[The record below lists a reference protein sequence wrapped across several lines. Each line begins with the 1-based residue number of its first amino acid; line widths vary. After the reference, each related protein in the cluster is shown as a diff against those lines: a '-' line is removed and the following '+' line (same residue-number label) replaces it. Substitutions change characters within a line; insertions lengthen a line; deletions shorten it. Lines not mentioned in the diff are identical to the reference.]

1 MNLDILYKLQEQL
14 KYSII
19 TGRSLIREDFRLKKA
34 VDDMAALSK
43 LAPVFAQIETQAK
56 SLFECD
62 NPGERTLDILALVDA
77 VLETQ
82 SGVYEKSELSDI
94 EAGIGKNCNYSYKML
109 EPVLTALTTT
119 GSGRWEVLLNARKQ
133 DPRIFFDYRVL
144 PKYIG
149 GLGDSYGE
157 LAYQISRWM
166 MEDGK
171 MMLEPLKRGFDP
183 MGKSEMCRRLDI
195 IAYLAKEEE
204 NDFYLSII
212 DGEASKDIRKSAIE
226 ALGYSDKNIDILL
239 EIAKTGDKASKEK
252 AISALKSFSD
262 TRIDE
267 FFENLAAETNPVPTG
282 WKMSPKSVLTY
293 IMGGECNGIKIM
305 PKYIGNRRIVEIAI
319 ATLITDRALLL
330 IGEPGTAK
338 SWLSEH
344 LCAAINGNSTCVI
357 QGTAGTTEEQIRYSW
372 NYAMLIAE
380 GPSDKAIIKSPIFEA
395 MEEGKIARFEEISRC
410 ASEVQDALISILSE
424 KRISIPELSK
434 DSAAKKG
441 FSVIATANTRD
452 RGVNDMS
459 AALKRRFN
467 IVVLPSP
474 NTLEEEMNIVKTRI
488 EKLSEGMAL
497 LSKVPKAEVIKKVCT
512 IFRELRQG
520 ETLDGK
526 QKIKSTA
533 NVLSTA
539 EAISLL
545 TNSMSL
551 AGSFGDGEI
560 SDADLAAGLQ
570 GAIVKE
576 DSKDSKIWEE
586 YLENIMKK
594 RGKEWIGLYN
604 ECRALNG

>member
-19 TGRSLIREDFRLKKA
+19 TGSSLIREDFRLKKA

-183 MGKSEMCRRLDI
+183 MGKSEMCRRFDI
-195 IAYLAKEEE
+195 IAYLAKEEG

-252 AISALKSFSD
+252 AINVLKSFSD
-262 TRIDE
+262 ARIDE
-267 FFENLAAETNPVPTG
+267 FFEN
-282 WKMSPKSVLTY
+282 S
-293 IMGGECNGIKIM
+293 
-305 PKYIGNRRIVEIAI
+305 
-319 ATLITDRALLL
+319 
-330 IGEPGTAK
+330 
-338 SWLSEH
+338 
-344 LCAAINGNSTCVI
+344 
-357 QGTAGTTEEQIRYSW
+357 
-372 NYAMLIAE
+372 
-380 GPSDKAIIKSPIFEA
+380 
-395 MEEGKIARFEEISRC
+395 
-410 ASEVQDALISILSE
+410 
-424 KRISIPELSK
+424 
-434 DSAAKKG
+434 AKK
-441 FSVIATANTRD
+441 
-452 RGVNDMS
+452 
-459 AALKRRFN
+459 
-467 IVVLPSP
+467 
-474 NTLEEEMNIVKTRI
+474 
-488 EKLSEGMAL
+488 
-497 LSKVPKAEVIKKVCT
+497 KK
-512 IFRELRQG
+512 
-520 ETLDGK
+520 
-526 QKIKSTA
+526 
-533 NVLSTA
+533 
-539 EAISLL
+539 
-545 TNSMSL
+545 
-551 AGSFGDGEI
+551 
-560 SDADLAAGLQ
+560 
-570 GAIVKE
+570 
-576 DSKDSKIWEE
+576 
-586 YLENIMKK
+586 
-594 RGKEWIGLYN
+594 
-604 ECRALNG
+604 

>member
-1 MNLDILYKLQEQL
+1 MNLDILYKLREQL
-14 KYSII
+14 KNSII
-19 TGRSLIREDFRLKKA
+19 TGSSLIKEDFRLKKA
-34 VDDMAALSK
+34 TEDMAALSK
-43 LAPVFAQIETQAK
+43 LAPVFAQIEKQA
-56 SLFECD
+56 LDLPICD
-62 NPGERTLDILALVDA
+62 NPGEKALDLLALIDA

-82 SGVYEKSELSDI
+82 AGIYENKELSDI
-94 EAGIGKNCNYSYKML
+94 EGGSGKLLKNYSYKML
-109 EPVLTALTTT
+109 EPVITALTTT
-119 GSGRWEVLLNARKQ
+119 GSGRYDILVNARK
-133 DPRIFFDYRVL
+133 DTPEIFLDYRVF
-144 PKYIG
+144 PKYIE
-149 GLGDSYGE
+149 GLGDSYSE
-157 LAYQISRWM
+157 LAYLISRWM
-166 MEDGK
+166 VEDGK
-171 MMLEPLKRGFDP
+171 MMIEPLKRGFNP
-183 MGKSEMCRRLDI
+183 MGKNDMYLRLEVI
-195 IAYLAKEEE
+195 SKLARGKE
-204 NDFYLSII
+204 NDFYLSIVNNP
-212 DGEASKDIRKSAIE
+212 DSKKDIKRKAIE
-226 ALGYSDKNIDILL
+226 SLKVIDMSEELQRLPAEVMFQKEIDALI
-239 EIAKTGDKASKEK
+239 
-252 AISALKSFSD
+252 
-262 TRIDE
+262 
-267 FFENLAAETNPVPTG
+267 AAEKNPVPAG

-293 IMGGECNGIKIM
+293 IMGGECNGMEIM
-305 PKYIGNRRIVEIAI
+305 PKYIGNKRIVEIAI
-319 ATLITDRALLL
+319 ATLVTDRALLL

-452 RGVNDMS
+452 RGVNEMS

-474 NTLEEEMNIVKTRI
+474 NTLEEEMDIVKSRI

-576 DSKDSKIWEE
+576 DSKDSKVWEE